1 MKEEELIKSLKEQ
14 LEMVIKENQ
23 RLLEKH
29 FEQDKKILTMNS
41 ENSDYKKKIEKALA
55 YIGLDEDLLKTCEI
69 YDVNGIEVY
78 KILQGVSNDNSNE

>member
-29 FEQDKKILTMNS
+29 FEQDKKILAMNS
-41 ENSDYKKKIEKALA
+41 ENSDYKKKIEKALT

-78 KILQGVSNDNSNE
+78 KILRGSDKYE